1 MKGIMKRAI
10 KNDQDIEL
18 AIIQYKDRQD
28 RVVNLGYRCLAK
40 DRQANGN
47 YVDRGKLIISV
58 NKTETHRISY
68 HGTFTDERSSILTSY
83 LSDIV
88 NRRESG
94 EVLWGQ
100 LENKALFCCGSCYI
114 K

>member
-1 MKGIMKRAI
+1 MKGIMKRTI
-10 KNDQDIEL
+10 TNDQGIEL
-18 AIIQYKDRQD
+18 TIIQYQD
-28 RVVNLGYRCLAK
+28 KHGRTVNLGYRCLTK
-40 DRQANGN
+40 DRQNNGN

-58 NKTETHRISY
+58 NKRETYRVPY
-68 HGTFTDERSSILTSY
+68 HGTFTNERSSILTTY

-88 NRRESG
+88 NRREPG

-100 LENKALFCCGSCYI
+100 IENKIIFCCGSCYI

>member
-1 MKGIMKRAI
+1 MKRTI
-10 KNDQDIEL
+10 TNDQGIEL
-18 AIIQYKDRQD
+18 TIIQYEDRRG

-40 DRQANGN
+40 DRQNNGN

-58 NKTETHRISY
+58 NKIETHRISY

-100 LENKALFCCGSCYI
+100 IENKALFCCGSCYI